1 MNMTAMRYP
10 GGDFASGYHWHAIA
24 LVYIGVILFCNIVCI
39 DKDFRI
45 CKTGHDILLCMEI

>member
-45 CKTGHDILLCMEI
+45 CKTGHDILLGMEI